1 MYFFIL
7 FVWKNERWFLKNVIA
22 TDLRH
27 IVVKNA
33 SQQRAWANRPCFFW
47 HFFLRRIFKILI
59 CLAERLEM
67 SLAIFLLF
75 PLNWS
80 LRHSIIWI
88 KNREVIS
95 MKNEKFIFFIQYF
108 VEWIHIKIIF
118 AFYILN
124 SIDWSSAIFITI
136 DRQVES
142 WWIVVNFSAIAIFNI
157 VLESCLRE
165 HLNSRNWI

>member
-88 KNREVIS
+88 KNR
-95 MKNEKFIFFIQYF
+95 IFPILEELKASWDWVRKTRWEAQCSSFLWPSGTGAMCL
-108 VEWIHIKIIF
+108 VEETVRCKGDL
-118 AFYILN
+118 AVCN
-124 SIDWSSAIFITI
+124 
-136 DRQVES
+136 QKQ
-142 WWIVVNFSAIAIFNI
+142 
-157 VLESCLRE
+157 
-165 HLNSRNWI
+165 